1 MKQNKDYQSPLCSEI
16 YLMTEGSVMASST
29 NNDIEDMDYTLGSW
43 GE

>member
-29 NNDIEDMDYTLGSW
+29 NNGLEDMDYLDGSW